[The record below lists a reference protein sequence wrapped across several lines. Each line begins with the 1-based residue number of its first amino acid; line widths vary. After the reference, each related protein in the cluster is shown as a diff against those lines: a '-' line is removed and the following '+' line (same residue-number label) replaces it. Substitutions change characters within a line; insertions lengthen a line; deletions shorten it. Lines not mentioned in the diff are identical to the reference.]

1 MSTIDYSTLFFKLQ
15 KELRI
20 EETQEKPNLNRKI
33 IPIVNQKNLLMYVGF
48 KEYNN
53 LFEFTTFDDC
63 NEFMNKWATKR
74 QDFILTHGDD
84 LASGK
89 FIFLKLYAFVLEIN
103 SHYSL
108 NINILYMIFLYAIYF
123 SCVHVNI

>member
-1 MSTIDYSTLFFKLQ
+1 MINYSTLFFKLR
-15 KELRI
+15 KELPIKERR
-20 EETQEKPNLNRKI
+20 EKPNLNRKI
-33 IPIVNQKNLLMYVGF
+33 IRIVGQKNLLMYAGF

-53 LFEFTTFDDC
+53 LLKFVTFDDC
-63 NEFMNKWATKR
+63 NQFVKKWATKQ

-89 FIFLKLYAFVLEIN
+89 LIFFKLHAFVLEIN
-103 SHYSL
+103 SHHSL
-108 NINILYMIFLYAIYF
+108 SISILYMISSYATYF